1 MHIKHLVS
9 TVSLTALA
17 GLGWTIIARPNHSPF
32 LSPLTSIKNAVRVF
46 KTSTGRSTATVLS
59 GSLSRARVSY
69 VENNRVVITMDAVGD
84 LPGALTLM
92 IDRDGSGRAIIGG
105 DWALVVAEIP
115 PPDNHQD
122 NGNDPDHGGPS
133 DQPIQKGT
141 LSGSLSAGS
150 ISFSADGKLASVD
163 AVQLNLNL
171 GSQTFK
177 NVSSGNGT
185 VQVVNVEDY
194 PLSSGSISLSF

>member
-1 MHIKHLVS
+1 MHIKRFVS
-9 TVSLTALA
+9 AVSLTALA
-17 GLGWTIIARPNHSPF
+17 GLGWIIIASPNYSSF
-32 LSPLTSIKNAVRVF
+32 LSPLTSIKNAVGTF
-46 KTSTGRSTATVLS
+46 KKRAETSTATVHS
-59 GSLSRARVSY
+59 GLLSRARVSY
-69 VENNRVVITMDAVGD
+69 VENNRLVITMDAVGD

-92 IDRDGSGRAIIGG
+92 IDRDGSGRAVIGG

-150 ISFSADGKLASVD
+150 ISFSAEGKLASVD
-163 AVQLNLNL
+163 ALQLNLNL

-177 NVSSGNGT
+177 NVSSGDGT
-185 VQVVNVEDY
+185 VQVVNVENY